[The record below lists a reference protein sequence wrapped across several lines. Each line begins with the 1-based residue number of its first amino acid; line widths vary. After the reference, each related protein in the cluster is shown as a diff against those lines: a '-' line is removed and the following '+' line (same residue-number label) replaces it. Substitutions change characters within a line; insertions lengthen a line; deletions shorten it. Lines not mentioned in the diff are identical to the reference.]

1 MRGFI
6 IGLAALSLLGLGAQQ
21 ASALSFTLAG
31 SDITKINATMPG
43 AFDLSA
49 QFYDS
54 STGTFAFTMTVDSI
68 EFNDAAPQQMA
79 PLGNPL
85 QLVVD
90 VALDPGTGLYTN
102 ASQADMQLL
111 DLGNPALLANF
122 KNGGGQAAG
131 LGFPFQTATLVGLYT
146 LNGTIIQPDPTLA
159 DAMFQ
164 DELSGQIDFT
174 FLVQYEPLADGRIV
188 TTGGGSFAMIPNP
201 EPTTGFLLGL
211 GLAGL
216 ALAGRKRAR

>member
-6 IGLAALSLLGLGAQQ
+6 IGLAALSLLAFGAQS
-21 ASALSFTLAG
+21 ASALSFALDG
-31 SDITKINATMPG
+31 SEITKINATMTGGYDP
-43 AFDLSA
+43 SA
-49 QFYDS
+49 QFYDTNS
-54 STGTFAFTMTVDSI
+54 DTFGFTATVTSI
-68 EFNDAAPQQMA
+68 EFADAAPQQMS

-85 QLVVD
+85 TLVVD
-90 VALDPGTGLYTN
+90 VTLDSQTGRYSN
-102 ASQADMQLL
+102 AAQADMALL
-111 DLGNPALLANF
+111 DNGSTALLANF
-122 KNGGGQAAG
+122 KNGGGEATNIG
-131 LGFPFQTATLVGLYT
+131 MPFVTATLVGLYT
-146 LNGTIIQPDPTLA
+146 LNGTIEQPDPTLA

-174 FLVQYEPLADGRIV
+174 FLGQFDFLGNGTLLA
-188 TTGGGSFAMIPNP
+188 TGGGNFAMIPNP